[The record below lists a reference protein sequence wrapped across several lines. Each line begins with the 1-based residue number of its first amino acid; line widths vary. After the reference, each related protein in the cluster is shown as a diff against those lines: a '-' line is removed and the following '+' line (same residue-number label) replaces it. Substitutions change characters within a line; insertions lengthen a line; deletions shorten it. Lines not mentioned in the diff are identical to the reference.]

1 MTLFN
6 LYITIKHQEKMKK
19 IKTKTNI
26 TVALNPKIKEYLIE
40 NIENSSKYIEYLII
54 KDLIENNVIDK
65 NELNVL

>member
-1 MTLFN
+1 
-6 LYITIKHQEKMKK
+6 MKK

-54 KDLIENNVIDK
+54 KDLVENNVIDK
-65 NELNVL
+65 NEMNIL

>member
-6 LYITIKHQEKMKK
+6 LYIIIKHQEKMKK